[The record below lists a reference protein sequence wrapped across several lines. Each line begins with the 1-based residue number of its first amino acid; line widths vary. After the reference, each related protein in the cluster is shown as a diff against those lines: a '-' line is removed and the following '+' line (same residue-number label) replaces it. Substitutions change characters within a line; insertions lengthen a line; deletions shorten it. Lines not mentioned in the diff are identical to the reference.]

1 MIKKIFH
8 EFLFLYLRS
17 MKSTIIKNAMLIA
30 LGLGISLNTYAQ
42 VKKKTTVIPK
52 NPVNVSSQN
61 AVKPL

>member
-1 MIKKIFH
+1 
-8 EFLFLYLRS
+8 